1 MTRILGILGND
12 KDVVIET
19 VNKKWHMY
27 FDKNNKKG
35 VRDKALM
42 LAAYKKAIAANPD
55 LSGQE
60 KAALMN
66 RNVTDL

>member
-1 MTRILGILGND
+1 LTIIKNILGNT
-12 KDVVIET
+12 KDVEILMI
-19 VNKKWHMY
+19 NGKWHSY
-27 FDKNNKKG
+27 TDKNNKG
-35 VRDKALM
+35 VKDKALM
-42 LAAYKKAIAANPD
+42 LAAYKKAIGANTE